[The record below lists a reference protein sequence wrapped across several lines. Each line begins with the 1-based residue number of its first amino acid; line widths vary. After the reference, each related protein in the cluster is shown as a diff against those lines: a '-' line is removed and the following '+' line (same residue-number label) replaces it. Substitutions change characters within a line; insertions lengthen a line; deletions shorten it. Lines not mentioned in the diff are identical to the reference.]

1 MILYN
6 ASSSYYS
13 MIGRLALLEAR
24 IPFESKRM
32 DIHIAKEQ
40 LSPWYQAIN
49 PMMTVP
55 TLVDCGQVLTDSEAI
70 LKLAASIAGIEWDD
84 SDPMFLPDIE
94 KLVKAHYA
102 ISIEYLTFGKAL
114 ISIPPLRV
122 IVPKMLQKIIKNL
135 ETEAAYS
142 ANSGAVQAKIEL
154 NQKRLAYFTEGNR
167 EDKLKI
173 ERDNVIA
180 YLEMLPVSNDQLV
193 GKKLSSVDIV
203 TAVLCGRLKMI
214 GEYGLIQKKSALD
227 SWFERFQMRPA
238 FKQADIWLSFQP
250 LRILLKR

>member
-1 MILYN
+1 
-6 ASSSYYS
+6 
-13 MIGRLALLEAR
+13 
-24 IPFESKRM
+24 
-32 DIHIAKEQ
+32 
-40 LSPWYQAIN
+40 
-49 PMMTVP
+49 
-55 TLVDCGQVLTDSEAI
+55 
-70 LKLAASIAGIEWDD
+70 
-84 SDPMFLPDIE
+84 
-94 KLVKAHYA
+94 
-102 ISIEYLTFGKAL
+102 
-114 ISIPPLRV
+114 
-122 IVPKMLQKIIKNL
+122 MLQKIIKNL

-142 ANSGAVQAKIEL
+142 ANSVAVQAKIEL
-154 NQKRLAYFTEGNR
+154 NKKRLAYFTEGNR

-173 ERDNVIA
+173 ERDNVLA
-180 YLEMLPVSNDQLV
+180 YLEMLPISNDQLV

>member
-1 MILYN
+1 
-6 ASSSYYS
+6 

-24 IPFESKRM
+24 TPFESKRM

-40 LSPWYQAIN
+40 LSRWYQAIN

-55 TLVDCGQVLTDSEAI
+55 TLVDCGQVFTDSAAI
-70 LKLAASIAGIEWDD
+70 LKLAVSIAGIQWAD

-94 KLVKAHYA
+94 KLVTTHYS
-102 ISIEYLTFGKAL
+102 ISIEHLTFGKAL
-114 ISIPPLRV
+114 ISIPSLRV

-135 ETEAAYS
+135 EMEVAYS

-173 ERDNVIA
+173 ERDNVLD

-193 GKKLSSVDIV
+193 GKN
-203 TAVLCGRLKMI
+203 
-214 GEYGLIQKKSALD
+214 
-227 SWFERFQMRPA
+227 
-238 FKQADIWLSFQP
+238 
-250 LRILLKR
+250 